1 MSEIA
6 GIIAVLACTLFAGAA
21 VYINLVEHPA
31 RLSCGTEIAA
41 RQWAPS
47 YKRATLMQAPLAVLA
62 TIAGIL
68 RWLLTGGSLWLV
80 GSICIFLVVPFTLLV
95 ILPTNHR
102 LLEPGRDRASAETRA
117 LLMTWGQLHG
127 VRTALS
133 LLASVL
139 LVYALVQP

>member
-1 MSEIA
+1 LIEIA
-6 GIIAVLACTLFAGAA
+6 GIVAVLACTLFCGAA
-21 VYINLVEHPA
+21 VYINLVEHPG

-47 YKRATLMQAPLAVLA
+47 YKRATMMQAPLAVIA
-62 TIAGIL
+62 TIAGIA

-80 GSICIFLVVPFTLLV
+80 GSICIFLVVPFTFLV

-102 LLEPGRDRASAETRA
+102 LLEPGRDLASPETRD
-117 LLMTWGQLHG
+117 LLTTWGRLHG
-127 VRTALS
+127 VRSALS

-139 LVYALVQP
+139 LVCALAGP